1 MFYISLAKRAFVE
14 SLYKDLKKR
23 SSHEISCRDLV
34 QASLPRDHL
43 EMSCP
48 KVLPRDLLKRFVQR
62 ELLYIYIYTRRAL
75 AHRSCQKTSYGDLVQ
90 RPGEESRGLPRRS
103 FTDSL
108 NRDLTL
114 RSDPLPRSLWRSPI
128 DTLYR

>member
-1 MFYISLAKRAFVE
+1 MFYINLAKRAFVE

-34 QASLPRDHL
+34 QESLPRDHL

-62 ELLYIYIYTRRAL
+62 ELLYIYIHVELLHTDLARRPL
-75 AHRSCQKTSYGDLVQ
+75 MEILCRDLVKRAKVFLGDHLQ
-90 RPGEESRGLPRRS
+90 
-103 FTDSL
+103 
-108 NRDLTL
+108 
-114 RSDPLPRSLWRSPI
+114 I
-128 DTLYR
+128 A